1 MPAIDKRK
9 FGRVDLEVTDMGFGT
24 APIGNF
30 LRPIARMCPTRWCN
44 APGTT
49 ACATSIRHPIT
60 VTVFRKHGSGT
71 RCAGSPATSSSVVKG
86 GPRAEA
92 RGTGKISFAPWV
104 DALPNVC
111 HFDYSYDGTM
121 RSFED
126 SLQRLGLEHIDI
138 LFIHDAD
145 VFTHGAEQQKIYFR
159 QAMEGCYPA
168 LLKLKEQGAVKAIG
182 VGVNNWDVML
192 DFMKAGDFDCLLM
205 AGRYTLLEQE
215 PLDELLPL
223 CEKRGAAIVIGGGLN
238 SGILA
243 TGAVPGAKYNY
254 APAPEHIMERV
265 RKIEAVCK
273 AHGVPLPAAA
283 LQFLLAHPAVASHVP
298 GTRTVE
304 QMDQNVAWMSHPIP
318 LAFWQELKHKGLL
331 RQDAPVPA

>member
-1 MPAIDKRK
+1 
-9 FGRVDLEVTDMGFGT
+9 
-24 APIGNF
+24 
-30 LRPIARMCPTRWCN
+30 
-44 APGTT
+44 
-49 ACATSIRHPIT
+49 
-60 VTVFRKHGSGT
+60 
-71 RCAGSPATSSSVVKG
+71 
-86 GPRAEA
+86 
-92 RGTGKISFAPWV
+92 
-104 DALPNVC
+104 
-111 HFDYSYDGTM
+111 
-121 RSFED
+121 
-126 SLQRLGLEHIDI
+126 
-138 LFIHDAD
+138 
-145 VFTHGAEQQKIYFR
+145 
-159 QAMEGCYPA
+159 
-168 LLKLKEQGAVKAIG
+168 VKAIG

-215 PLDELLPL
+215 PLDELMPL
-223 CEKRGAAIVIGGGLN
+223 CVKRGAAIVIGGGLN

-273 AHGVPLPAAA
+273 SHDVPLPAAA

-318 LAFWQELKHKGLL
+318 PAFWQDLKHQGLL